1 MADKTNEMA
10 AQQPE
15 NAVSVVDFSRLPNLN
30 EAQVNPVELSGE
42 YWTPEKEGESK
53 RVFFAGLVEE
63 SVLEM
68 ESGETRQLIV
78 VKFVE
83 QRDGQLRAIR
93 NGSRRL
99 VGIFEQFANPDN
111 PNPTVKIGDAFEI
124 TYLGKR
130 KNSTNSFKSD
140 NWSVKPLTFK
150 K

>member
-1 MADKTNEMA
+1 MYSVMEEKNLAA
-10 AQQPE
+10 VAQQPG
-15 NAVSVVDFSRLPNLN
+15 NAVSVVDFSKLPNLN
-30 EAQVNPVELSGE
+30 EAQVDPVELSGE
-42 YWTPEKEGESK
+42 YWTPETEGESK

-78 VKFVE
+78 AKFVE
-83 QRDGQLRAIR
+83 QRNGQLRAVR

-99 VGIFEQFANPDN
+99 VGIFEQFAN
-111 PNPTVKIGDAFEI
+111 TVKIGDAFEI
-124 TYLGKR
+124 TYLGKK

-140 NWSVKPLTFK
+140 NWSVKSLTFK

>member
-1 MADKTNEMA
+1 MAEKNNEMA
-10 AQQPE
+10 VQQE
-15 NAVSVVDFSRLPNLN
+15 TAVATVDFSKLPNLN
-30 EAQVNPVELSGE
+30 EAQVDPVELSGE

-68 ESGETRQLIV
+68 ESGETRQLV
-78 VKFVE
+78 VAKFVE
-83 QRDGQLRAIR
+83 QRDGQLRAVR

-99 VGIFEQFANPDN
+99 VGIFEQFAN
-111 PNPTVKIGDAFEI
+111 TVKPGDAFEI
-124 TYLGKR
+124 TYLGKK

-140 NWSVKPLTFK
+140 NWSVRPLTFK